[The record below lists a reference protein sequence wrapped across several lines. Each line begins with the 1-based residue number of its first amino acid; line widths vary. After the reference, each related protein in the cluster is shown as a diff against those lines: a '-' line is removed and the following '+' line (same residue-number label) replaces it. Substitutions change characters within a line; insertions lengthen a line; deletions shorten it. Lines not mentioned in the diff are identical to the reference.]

1 MIIEIVTTPRG
12 EAPEEIRKSWIGLQL
27 FADDTS
33 PAAIPIS
40 HVITGPRSRL
50 GMLIQRLRGLEE
62 RWEGYIVNARDAV
75 EALAKV
81 DPKAAAWWYANTGY
95 LLDGKHPLVFD
106 IGCCRVVQLYSSA
119 NLNEKP

>member
-1 MIIEIVTTPRG
+1 MIIQIISLPKG

-27 FADDTS
+27 VADEPS
-33 PAAIPIS
+33 PTAVPIY

-62 RWEGYIVNARDAV
+62 RWEGYVVNALEAV
-75 EALAKV
+75 ETLAQF
-81 DPKAAAWWYANTGY
+81 DPKAAEWWYQNTPH

-106 IGCCRVVQLYSSA
+106 IGCCRIVQPYDTA
-119 NLNEKP
+119 NLNDAP